1 MPGEVFT
8 TDPKT
13 WTKRDLCKTDD
24 GVFYDDLVEFEV
36 DFKSGLI
43 SYNWRFSPTPY
54 GDKLMNSEPL
64 DIPAGRV
71 SEKITK
77 WFVQETDI
85 LRDPE
90 TLEYAKKE
98 PFAKQKTY
106 YVFFDNKVFLA
117 TSIFLTSKDC
127 IVGGDGKSTKS

>member
-43 SYNWRFSPTPY
+43 SYNWRFAPGSSATILY
-54 GDKLMNSEPL
+54 RNQISSNDDQSLISYTESL
-64 DIPAGRV
+64 DNLFG
-71 SEKITK
+71 K
-77 WFVQETDI
+77 DI
-85 LRDPE
+85 GHQFSIRINYFLDYNRFR
-90 TLEYAKKE
+90 KKR
-98 PFAKQKTY
+98 
-106 YVFFDNKVFLA
+106 
-117 TSIFLTSKDC
+117 I
-127 IVGGDGKSTKS
+127 